1 MKFLQFVIKINFC
14 RKYVKFQ
21 VAELLCRT
29 YYFINVKIHY
39 SSQLNFQ
46 CKTKY
51 LSTRKIQMLI
61 KQGLE

>member
-29 YYFINVKIHY
+29 YYFINVKIHNLFFAA
-39 SSQLNFQ
+39 QL
-46 CKTKY
+46 
-51 LSTRKIQMLI
+51 SV
-61 KQGLE
+61 